1 MTVATRAN
9 AMVGAILLNS
19 TVQTETLIAN
29 VWEGVSM
36 WAAVPPSL
44 LS

>member
-9 AMVGAILLNS
+9 AKVGAILPNF
-19 TVQTETLIAN
+19 TVQEETRIAN

-36 WAAVPPSL
+36 WAAVPTSL